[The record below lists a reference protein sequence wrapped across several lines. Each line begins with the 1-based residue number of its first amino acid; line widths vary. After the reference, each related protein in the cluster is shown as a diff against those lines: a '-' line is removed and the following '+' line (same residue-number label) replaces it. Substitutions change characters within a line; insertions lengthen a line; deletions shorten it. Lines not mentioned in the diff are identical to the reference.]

1 MNVVETESVEL
12 SKKDQIKQ
20 KIKGISKPIEANVVG
35 CFWANPHTYF
45 NYPDVTRDMFK
56 SPRWQFYFEIGKKL
70 ALKNIMKIDEM
81 AVELL
86 IQNSDK
92 TKAKFN
98 KYGGFEPVETV
109 MECATFENTDAYV
122 NDLKKW
128 SALHSIVDTLSIEES
143 IIDECRDLDVN
154 ELYDYYNAHLNNIFI
169 NADDGVETHK
179 LGDNVQGIIDEAD
192 KGLNVGM
199 PIPSPIL
206 NEEIGGVMNGQIILL
221 GGLSGTGKT
230 SATIQL
236 LLSALFMNEQ
246 PAAVLLNEQSYS
258 KWTMELLTW
267 IINNLILEKKET
279 PKYFNKKRWRQGKF
293 TVEERKLLK
302 EAKEILDKKVKD
314 NKIIL
319 CHFKSYSA
327 KQAERVIRKYAS
339 LGVKNFILDTFK
351 ISSDRSGSD
360 AFWLSMQEDMRKF
373 DDLVKESN
381 LNVNLW
387 VTLQLQKG
395 AIAKRYLTGDSI
407 GMAKNVI
414 DVASVGLLMR
424 RVRNDEYDGKFA
436 IKVINPI
443 SPEAKKTGV
452 TVTLDP
458 NKNYV
463 IIFIEKNRN
472 GESQTYQIV
481 AEQDLGTL
489 RYKEVG
495 ICDIPFDS

>member
-1 MNVVETESVEL
+1 MTTVVENVEINKEEL
-12 SKKDQIKQ
+12 IKN
-20 KIKGISKPIEANVVG
+20 KIKSISKPIEANVIG
-35 CFWANPHTYF
+35 CFWSNPHAYF

-92 TKAKFN
+92 TKARFN
-98 KYGGFEPVETV
+98 KYGGFEPAETV
-109 MECATFENTDAYV
+109 MECATVENMDSYI

-128 SALHSIVDTLSIEES
+128 SALHNIVEILTMEES
-143 IIDECRDLDVN
+143 MLDEFKDLDVN
-154 ELYDYYNAHLNNIFI
+154 ELYDYYNAQLNGIFI

-179 LGDNVQGIIDEAD
+179 LGDGLDEIIEEAN

-199 PIPSPIL
+199 PINSPIL
-206 NEEIGGVMNGQIILL
+206 NEEIGGVIDGQIILV

-230 SATIQL
+230 SVTIQL
-236 LLSALFMNEQ
+236 ELSALFMSEE
-246 PAAVLLNEQSYS
+246 PGVIMLNEQDHVRW
-258 KWTMELLTW
+258 KMELLTW
-267 IINNLILEKKET
+267 IINNILLKDVEN
-279 PKYFNKKRWRQGKF
+279 PKYFNKKRWRQGNF
-293 TVEERKLLK
+293 TPEERELLK
-302 EAKEILDKKVKD
+302 AASEFLKNKMD
-314 NKIIL
+314 NNEIIL

-327 KQAERVIRKYAS
+327 KQAERIIRKYAS
-339 LGVKNFILDTFK
+339 LGVKKFVLDTFK
-351 ISSDRSGSD
+351 ISSDRDDGES
-360 AFWLSMQEDMRKF
+360 FWLSMQEDMRKF
-373 DDLVKESN
+373 DDLVKASN

-395 AIAKRYLTGDSI
+395 AVLKRYLTGDSI

-424 RVRNDEYDGKFA
+424 RLRNDEYEGGKFE
-436 IKVINPI
+436 IKVIDPI
-443 SPEAKKTGV
+443 SPESKMTGR

-458 NKNYV
+458 NKKYV
-463 IIFIEKNRN
+463 IFFIEKNRN

>member
-1 MNVVETESVEL
+1 
-12 SKKDQIKQ
+12 
-20 KIKGISKPIEANVVG
+20 
-35 CFWANPHTYF
+35 
-45 NYPDVTRDMFK
+45 
-56 SPRWQFYFEIGKKL
+56 
-70 ALKNIMKIDEM
+70 
-81 AVELL
+81 
-86 IQNSDK
+86 
-92 TKAKFN
+92 
-98 KYGGFEPVETV
+98 
-109 MECATFENTDAYV
+109 
-122 NDLKKW
+122 
-128 SALHSIVDTLSIEES
+128 
-143 IIDECRDLDVN
+143 
-154 ELYDYYNAHLNNIFI
+154 
-169 NADDGVETHK
+169 
-179 LGDNVQGIIDEAD
+179 
-192 KGLNVGM
+192 
-199 PIPSPIL
+199 
-206 NEEIGGVMNGQIILL
+206 
-221 GGLSGTGKT
+221 
-230 SATIQL
+230 
-236 LLSALFMNEQ
+236 
-246 PAAVLLNEQSYS
+246 
-258 KWTMELLTW
+258 
-267 IINNLILEKKET
+267 LEKKET

-302 EAKEILDKKVKD
+302 EAKEILDAKVKD